1 MVADCFRA
9 RIGYTRSGCRSSG
22 YWLRIAFGLGS
33 VTLIVALEP
42 TEDGLRIAFGLGSVT
57 LAALASPC
65 GKLLRIAFGLGSV
78 TLDHKASGVFPCCG
92 LLSGSDRL
100 HSKCLPLSRN
110 QCCGLLS
117 GSDRL
122 HSSGRGS
129 PRTTVADC
137 FRARIGYTRPLRN
150 SEPVRCCDLTGSKK
164 M

>member
-57 LAALASPC
+57 LKVLAVVEEPV
-65 GKLLRIAFGLGSV
+65 LRIAFGLGSV
-78 TLDHKASGVFPCCG
+78 TLEWAWQSANNRCG

-100 HSKCLPLSRN
+100 H
-110 QCCGLLS
+110 
-117 GSDRL
+117 
-122 HSSGRGS
+122 
-129 PRTTVADC
+129 
-137 FRARIGYTRPLRN
+137 
-150 SEPVRCCDLTGSKK
+150 
-164 M
+164 